1 MYKLFL
7 NGSLLHPV
15 LYCDILKDESRV
27 FVLIFRCLTFFVI
40 LRSEATKNPVN
51 FAKNLT
57 GSFASLRMT
66 KPFTMQ
72 NSLFGGGT

>member
-1 MYKLFL
+1 M
-7 NGSLLHPV
+7 LL
-15 LYCDILKDESRV
+15 
-27 FVLIFRCLTFFVI
+27 FRCLTFFVI

-72 NSLFGGGT
+72 NSLFGGVT